1 MGSSYLFLALIWIS
15 YYGLHSLFAADFIKN
30 RASGFLILRRFYRL
44 GYTLFSILGLLVIWW
59 YSERVAGLPLVEIG
73 IRPVW
78 LMLLLISLIFMYF
91 AFKPYSTAEF
101 LGLNTLKNPNLFNQP
116 GQLSTTGLNKWVRH
130 PLYVGSAFAIVAYVF
145 LNAHANRILYCSI
158 SLAYLWLGS
167 KLEERKLIRR
177 YGKTYSD
184 YLEKTPF

>member
-1 MGSSYLFLALIWIS
+1 MGSSYLLLALIWIS
-15 YYGLHSLFAADFIKN
+15 YYGLHSLFASDSLKKW
-30 RASGFLILRRFYRL
+30 ASDSVILKRFYRL
-44 GYTLFSILGLLVIWW
+44 GYTVFSTLGLIIIWR
-59 YSERVAGLPLVEIG
+59 YSELNAGLPLFEIG
-73 IRPVW
+73 IRPIW
-78 LMLLLISLIFMYF
+78 LGLLLISLLFMYF

-101 LGLNTLKNPNLFNQP
+101 LGLDTIKNPNLFNQP
-116 GQLSTTGLNKWVRH
+116 GQLSTKGLNKWVRH